1 MTLIYP
7 IPNILPTRGTIPRI
21 LETNVKS
28 IISSNR
34 AMALINHDIELL
46 LELLLELELEGKP
59 EGVESGDG

>member
-7 IPNILPTRGTIPRI
+7 IPNIRPNNGIIPRI
-21 LETNVKS
+21 FETNVKS
-28 IISSNR
+28 IMSSNR

-59 EGVESGDG
+59 EGVDSGDG